1 MNLPKEATS
10 SASSPESS
18 SAADRPLIAKLAVG
32 LALATFLI
40 FFPVAGFEFLNY
52 DDDVFVT
59 NNPNVAPGLTWKGI
73 KWAFTSADIDYWR
86 PLSWLSHMVDIEF
99 FGAVAGLHHLT
110 NLVIHIGAVI
120 FCLLAFH
127 RLTAALWP
135 SAMVAALFAWHPLHV
150 ESVAWVGERKD
161 VLCGF
166 FFFFTLWAYARHA
179 QSRSGRWYWMALAG
193 FGLGAA
199 SKPMIVT
206 LPFVLL
212 LLDFWPLNR
221 FQLIQSAAATPSTQ
235 SMPPPSLLR
244 LLLEK
249 VPFFAVVALL
259 SLSTILSQHRV
270 GTLSDLDRVPLLL
283 RAQNSITAYAI
294 YVGQTFWPKDLAIL
308 YPYALIPTWKWIA
321 ASVLLITISLGCW
334 WQRLRR
340 PYLMVGWCW
349 FLGVLVPVIGILQVG
364 EQAHANRYTYL
375 PLVGLFI
382 MLVWLGMDWGATG
395 TRRAIVRAVAIG
407 SLAGLAMVT
416 RAELAH
422 WENSLTVFQR
432 AVDVTTANHT
442 ALANL
447 GAELRNRG
455 RIREASQRQQE
466 SLAIFPTEVAYMN
479 LFLCHYDLGEKDRA
493 LVAAN
498 RAFRLNP
505 NGKNATEML
514 EALRQSVNNPKDR
527 AFVLK
532 VLALAYSAKGEF
544 TTAMHHLEQ
553 AIRDNPQDASL
564 RIDLAA
570 SQAARGLD
578 AEATASL
585 REALKNSP
593 TNSVAHSNLGAL
605 LAKTGRQEEALEHY
619 ALALRYDPGNPH
631 TRYNNALLLTRLG
644 RTTEAKAEYE
654 LVLQRDGQHL
664 PAALQLAWLLATNEQ
679 CRDGEAALRSVDV
692 ARHATGG
699 KTSAS
704 LLDIAAAAY
713 AAKGDF
719 TKAFEI
725 ATAALRA
732 AESMQATNHAARIR
746 HRISAYQRREAYTQS
761 VDEVVA
767 P

>member
-1 MNLPKEATS
+1 MQLPT
-10 SASSPESS
+10 ASSSS
-18 SAADRPLIAKLAVG
+18 PVPTQSSPDGSHPLAAKIAV
-32 LALATFLI
+32 ALCLLTFLI
-40 FFPVAGFEFLNY
+40 FLPVVTFEFIDY

-59 NNPNVAPGLTWKGI
+59 ANEKVAPGFTWEGI

-86 PLSWLSHMVDIEF
+86 PVSWLSHMLDLEL
-99 FGAVAGLHHLT
+99 FGAVAGGHHLS
-110 NLVIHIGAVI
+110 NLLIHCAAVVMA
-120 FCLLAFH
+120 FLALH
-127 RLTAALWP
+127 RLTEEIWP

-150 ESVAWVGERKD
+150 ESVAWIAERKD

-179 QSRSGRWYWMALAG
+179 QSRSVRWYWMALVG

-221 FQLIQSAAATPSTQ
+221 FPLLRNAAATPSMAPRTL
-235 SMPPPSLLR
+235 PR

-283 RAQNSITAYAI
+283 RVQNSITAYAV

-308 YPYALIPTWKWIA
+308 YPYALISTWKWIA
-321 ASVLLITISLGCW
+321 AGALLITISLGCW

-340 PYLMVGWCW
+340 SYLMVGWCW

-382 MLVWLGMDWGATG
+382 MLVWLGKDWGTIGA
-395 TRRAIVRAVAIG
+395 RRAIVRAVAIG
-407 SLAGLAMVT
+407 SLAGLALVT

-422 WENSLTVFQR
+422 WENTVTVFQR
-432 AVDVTTANHT
+432 TVDVTTGNYT

-447 GAELRNRG
+447 GAGLRNRG
-455 RIREASQRQQE
+455 RIKEALQRQRE
-466 SLAIFPTEVAYMN
+466 SLAIFPTEVAYLN
-479 LFLCHYDLGEKDRA
+479 LFLCHYDLGEKELA

-527 AFVLK
+527 AFILK
-532 VLALAYSAKGEF
+532 VLALAYSAKGEL

-578 AEATASL
+578 AEATVTL
-585 REALKNSP
+585 IEALKSSP

-605 LAKTGRQEEALEHY
+605 LAKAGRREAALEHY
-619 ALALRYDPGNPH
+619 ALALRHDPGNPH

-644 RTTEAKAEYE
+644 RATEAKAEYE

-664 PAALQLAWLLATNEQ
+664 PAALQLAWLLATNEK
-679 CRDGEAALRSVDV
+679 CRDGEAALRCVEV
-692 ARHATGG
+692 ALRATGG
-699 KTSAS
+699 GTSAS
-704 LLDIAAAAY
+704 LLDIAAAAH
-713 AAKGDF
+713 AAKGNF
-719 TKAFEI
+719 TQAFDI

-732 AESMQATNHAARIR
+732 AESMQATNQLTRIR
-746 HRISAYQRREAYTQS
+746 HRISVYQRREAYTQS
-761 VDEVVA
+761 LDEVVA